1 MMENSLACIVCGNA
15 ACEPLFRNLQR
26 SRFSIARCPG
36 CGLEFL
42 APQPDR
48 EEIAKI
54 YSADYFTSWDMN
66 RVENQITARMKRLTF
81 ARRLRELERFAASGP
96 ILDVG
101 TATGFF
107 LDEAMAEGRFEP
119 YGIELSEYAGAIAR
133 GKFGAERIHI
143 GTIETAPFPPGFFS
157 AVTMS
162 DLIEHVGDPAGA
174 LARVHRLLK
183 PGGIA
188 MIVTP
193 DTASISRRSMGRRW
207 TQFKIEHL
215 FYFSP
220 ATMRRMAASC
230 GFQVLSVRRARKA
243 MTLKYL
249 RDQFQVYRH
258 PVLTPLSRGLGW
270 MLKPWEDR
278 PFSIAMGEMLVF
290 LQKSAAHGFPSEQ
303 SGSPS
308 TTPCQLRNGI
318 PT

>member
-1 MMENSLACIVCGNA
+1 
-15 ACEPLFRNLQR
+15 
-26 SRFSIARCPG
+26 
-36 CGLEFL
+36 LEFL
-42 APQPDR
+42 VPQPDR

-66 RVENQITARMKRLTF
+66 RSENEITAGMKRLTF
-81 ARRLRELERFAASGP
+81 ARRLRELRQFASSGP

-107 LDEAMAEGRFEP
+107 LDEVIAEGRFEP

-133 GKFGAERIHI
+133 VKFGAERIHI

-174 LARVHRLLK
+174 LARAHRLLK
-183 PGGIA
+183 PGGVA

-193 DTASISRRSMGRRW
+193 DTTSISRRSMGRRW

-220 ATMRRMAASC
+220 ATMRRIAASC

-249 RDQFQVYRH
+249 REQFQVYRH

-270 MLKPWEDR
+270 LLRPWEDQ
-278 PFSIAMGEMLVF
+278 PFPIAMGEMLVF
-290 LQKSAAHGFPSEQ
+290 LQKSAGHGFPSEQ

-318 PT
+318 PR

>member
-1 MMENSLACIVCGNA
+1 MMEHTLACIVCGNA
-15 ACEPLFRNLQR
+15 ACQPLFRNLQR

-42 APQPDR
+42 VPQPDR

-66 RVENQITARMKRLTF
+66 RSENEITAGMKRLTF
-81 ARRLRELERFAASGP
+81 ARRLRELRQFASSGP

-107 LDEAMAEGRFEP
+107 LDEVIAEGRFEP

-133 GKFGAERIHI
+133 VKFGAERIHI

-174 LARVHRLLK
+174 LARAHRLLK
-183 PGGIA
+183 PGGVA

-193 DTASISRRSMGRRW
+193 DTTSISRRSMGRRW

-220 ATMRRMAASC
+220 ATMRRIAASC

-249 RDQFQVYRH
+249 REQFQVYRH

-270 MLKPWEDR
+270 LLRPWEDQ
-278 PFSIAMGEMLVF
+278 PFPIAMGEMLVF
-290 LQKSAAHGFPSEQ
+290 LQKSAGHGFPSEQ

>member
-1 MMENSLACIVCGNA
+1 MTKDFLACIVCGNA
-15 ACEPLFRNLQR
+15 ECGPLFRNLQQ
-26 SRFSIARCPG
+26 SRFSVARCPG

-48 EEIAKI
+48 EEISKI
-54 YSADYFTSWDMN
+54 YSADYYTSWDMK
-66 RVENQITARMKRLTF
+66 RSENEITARMKRLTF
-81 ARRLRELERFAASGP
+81 ARCLRELVQLADSGP

-107 LDEAMAEGRFEP
+107 LDEVMAEKSFEP
-119 YGIELSEYAGAIAR
+119 YGIELSEYAGGIAR
-133 GKFGAERIHI
+133 DKFGAERIHI

-162 DLIEHVGDPAGA
+162 DLIEHVREPAGV
-174 LARVHRLLK
+174 LAKVHELLK
-183 PGGIA
+183 PGGVA
-188 MIVTP
+188 MIMTP
-193 DTASISRRSMGRRW
+193 DTTSISRRLMGRRW

-220 ATMRRMAASC
+220 ATIRRIAASC
-230 GFQVLSVRRARKA
+230 GFHVLSVQRARKV

-270 MLKPWEDR
+270 MLKPWEDQ
-278 PFSIAMGEMLVF
+278 PFPITMGEMLVF
-290 LQKSAAHGFPSEQ
+290 LQKS
-303 SGSPS
+303 
-308 TTPCQLRNGI
+308 
-318 PT
+318 